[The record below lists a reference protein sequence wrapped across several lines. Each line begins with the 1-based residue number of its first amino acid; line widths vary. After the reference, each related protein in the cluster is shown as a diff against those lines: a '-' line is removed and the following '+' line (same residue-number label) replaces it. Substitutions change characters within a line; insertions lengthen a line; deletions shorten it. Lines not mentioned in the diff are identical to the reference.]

1 MNILPNDIVYVSNK
15 SSTAVVLCTYGLD
28 IKQSSPYNKHNKTQ
42 ACLKTPIAGM
52 VPASLLP
59 RYWNI
64 NDLNKVV

>member
-28 IKQSSPYNKHNKTQ
+28 IKSSSSYNKHNKTQ
-42 ACLKTPIAGM
+42 ACLKTALEGK
-52 VPASLLP
+52 